1 MLSSLQGAGS
11 EWRFSI
17 DAVYG
22 GEDRTS
28 IIGKPPSIA
37 RYLAWHGFPWDNC
50 QTLGRLAWKDVYGE
64 TQERGDGD
72 VPSHSIQFQGRD
84 PLSAVDVKPCRNLVS
99 SPCMISRAIAL
110 ALPAREG
117 WLAAEDVSACG
128 LMGSA
133 HIIAKRWRFY
143 ITESLI

>member
-22 GEDRTS
+22 EEDRTS

-72 VPSHSIQFQGRD
+72 VPPHSPRGD
-84 PLSAVDVKPCRNLVS
+84 
-99 SPCMISRAIAL
+99 SP
-110 ALPAREG
+110 
-117 WLAAEDVSACG
+117 
-128 LMGSA
+128 
-133 HIIAKRWRFY
+133 
-143 ITESLI
+143 